1 MVYCFKGNKMK
12 DKYNN
17 IIKINDKLTNGE
29 ITGQI
34 ENIEGVTMLV
44 IRDNNR
50 KVVKTTI
57 FRKLNLSEWELLK

>member
-1 MVYCFKGNKMK
+1 MK
-12 DKYNN
+12 DGKNN
-17 IIKINDKLTNGE
+17 IIKVNDKLTNGE

-44 IRDNNR
+44 IRDDNR

-57 FRKLNLSEWELLK
+57 FRKLNLSEWELVK